1 MNQYSYS
8 KNIFSNVPVEFE
20 DWGQKDYDELCG
32 IEKYAYQTYRYFIK
46 DYLKNHT
53 EITAMDINCGLG
65 YGLACLKSEYNFKK
79 CIGYNNDQNILEACK
94 IRHSN
99 IPFYKDF
106 ILSKQKDANLIFS
119 IDAFDQ
125 YDNKSALLLRLSQ
138 ALADDGILC
147 IIQNS
152 TDENEYNNYIEILQ
166 GVHGLKKLYNADIT
180 AHVAGGIKKFENFA
194 DGSSSIPYATVS
206 SKISRYD
213 DFRYYVTIMKR

>member
-20 DWGQKDYDELCG
+20 DWGQKDYNEMCS
-32 IEKYAYQTYRYFIK
+32 IEKYSYQTYRYFIK
-46 DYLKNHT
+46 DYLTNHS

-65 YGLACLKSEYNFKK
+65 YGLACLKGEYNFKK
-79 CIGYNNDQNILEACK
+79 CIGYNSDQNMLEACK
-94 IRHSN
+94 KRHSG
-99 IPFYKDF
+99 ISFYKDF
-106 ILSKQKDANLIFS
+106 ILSKQKDANLIIS

-125 YDNKSALLLRLSQ
+125 YDNKSVLLLRLSQ

-147 IIQNS
+147 IVQNS
-152 TDENEYNNYIEILQ
+152 THESEYNNFIEILER
-166 GVHGLKKLYNADIT
+166 VHGLKKLHNADIT
-180 AHVAGGIKKFENFA
+180 AHVAGGIKKLENFA
-194 DGSSSIPYATVS
+194 DGSSSIPYASVG